1 MRIEILA
8 LPGQGEVLAGT
19 HRLRAQL
26 GESVNDQK
34 AAIDETRRS
43 KRTMSKYA
51 REVTEKDFDQIV
63 SQSKTPVLVDF

>member
-1 MRIEILA
+1 
-8 LPGQGEVLAGT
+8 
-19 HRLRAQL
+19 
-26 GESVNDQK
+26 VNDQK